1 MNEVRLSSFLR
12 RDLRDKP
19 AALLSDP
26 DTPPLLAAAAAI
38 IAGEPRRALAMVDS
52 VDGEARAAPAWVAIR
67 ALAIALEVNWWPGD
81 VGAVLLGDTPDIEQ
95 PGVVPTGD
103 DRTDLL
109 HAVMSE
115 IQPQLLSIRT
125 LIRASVRVD
134 PVRGAEA
141 ARYLSQQTFAFLKA
155 AAQVDVS
162 MAASVAIELADLYR
176 LGGLA
181 AEAGKYLAWARQA
194 YTSLDDAAGRARC
207 LLVEADWLITPATFT
222 ETLGFDLEDLNY
234 ARPVPAAEAA
244 EGARGR
250 YREARA
256 LFRAAR
262 AVRGEAAA
270 ELREAY
276 LDSLAGRPGRAER
289 RLRAA
294 ARRCRQ
300 SGDGAMAHLADTHA
314 TLAAI
319 AAGRLSASRPGPAAG
334 IEQWVNTVGSGSYG
348 RGLGRLVH
356 AAGHA
361 WRVAGDIE
369 RARVTLTLA
378 ADLASGF
385 TQREVLTEL
394 GDLFQAIN
402 SVGPAIASYQRALSG
417 RLAEVSGAD
426 APGSIEPM
434 TWLEI
439 GELVVSMFKLHMSA
453 RDADDLARTAALATA
468 LLGRAP
474 GGISAR
480 PAGSDLLELLER
492 EREELA
498 KLSADRM
505 TAAPGSQPA
514 GDFED
519 RALTLAAEALASL
532 VSQADVL
539 VPFYQA
545 RQHQHEG
552 DDADAA
558 ALFATALRRAGDQG
572 AAGRSL
578 QALVLGALG
587 RHNEAQTVVA
597 NLLRDAPGI
606 DPDEVVSLWA
616 SSRAYGKAVAIMKN
630 LPPNAMP
637 GWRDLTQRGTICA
650 GADDID
656 AAAGYL
662 ARASAAF
669 EAWVA
674 GVSRDAFR
682 ISIADDGTAREL
694 YTVAASVALRQRRTG
709 DAFALTDRLRSLAL
723 NELLRDVA
731 DRGHEQPTQSATI
744 RRWSQA
750 SAEWT
755 GAYDLLAAAGNSGD
769 IERIERAQTRLD
781 TAQANLETAEKHL
794 ETVLP
799 RRLLGGRRTSTPPV
813 ALEQIQPLIPD
824 DGVLVEYLVGWD
836 RILIWAVDRHQ
847 AAASEMAFDTPRL
860 SGMVRRFHRYCARHR
875 VTADALDDA
884 ETLTRLLL
892 DPVAG
897 PIRDHR
903 RLVIVPSGPLH
914 LMPFHALP
922 FDGAYLGTT
931 RVASVLP
938 SASVLPYAIGRSRP
952 AIDRGA
958 LVVGNPAY
966 APGRGLRQLPG
977 TLVEARQ
984 VASRF
989 NVTALVGSEASEERV
1004 GKAAEHAAV
1013 IHLATHG
1020 MVSAIA
1026 PTTSSVALA
1035 DSGELTVAD
1044 LMGLAI
1050 DADLVVLSACD
1061 TGRGDATLGGDV
1073 VGLVRGL
1080 LAAGARNAVVSLWP
1094 VDDEATCVLMDAFA
1108 QQLRTG
1114 RTIADALAAAQRSI
1128 RTLDAAGRSAAF
1140 SALAQATGTRL
1151 SAGQQRAVRDTLLE
1165 DPGHADDTHPY
1176 WWAPFVHVG
1185 V

>member
-1 MNEVRLSSFLR
+1 
-12 RDLRDKP
+12 
-19 AALLSDP
+19 
-26 DTPPLLAAAAAI
+26 
-38 IAGEPRRALAMVDS
+38 
-52 VDGEARAAPAWVAIR
+52 
-67 ALAIALEVNWWPGD
+67 
-81 VGAVLLGDTPDIEQ
+81 
-95 PGVVPTGD
+95 
-103 DRTDLL
+103 
-109 HAVMSE
+109 
-115 IQPQLLSIRT
+115 
-125 LIRASVRVD
+125 
-134 PVRGAEA
+134 
-141 ARYLSQQTFAFLKA
+141 
-155 AAQVDVS
+155 
-162 MAASVAIELADLYR
+162 
-176 LGGLA
+176 
-181 AEAGKYLAWARQA
+181 
-194 YTSLDDAAGRARC
+194 
-207 LLVEADWLITPATFT
+207 
-222 ETLGFDLEDLNY
+222 
-234 ARPVPAAEAA
+234 
-244 EGARGR
+244 
-250 YREARA
+250 
-256 LFRAAR
+256 
-262 AVRGEAAA
+262 
-270 ELREAY
+270 
-276 LDSLAGRPGRAER
+276 
-289 RLRAA
+289 
-294 ARRCRQ
+294 
-300 SGDGAMAHLADTHA
+300 
-314 TLAAI
+314 
-319 AAGRLSASRPGPAAG
+319 
-334 IEQWVNTVGSGSYG
+334 VNTVGSGSYG

-378 ADLASGF
+378 ADMAATLASGF

-417 RLAEVSGAD
+417 RLAEVGGAD
-426 APGSIEPM
+426 ALGSIEPM

-439 GELVVSMFKLHMSA
+439 GELVTSMFKLHMSA

-480 PAGSDLLELLER
+480 PAGGDLLELLER

-514 GDFED
+514 GDFEE
-519 RALTLAAEALASL
+519 RALTFAAEALASL

-572 AAGRSL
+572 VAGRSL

-587 RHNEAQTVVA
+587 RHDEAQTVVA
-597 NLLRDAPGI
+597 DLLRHAPGI
-606 DPDEVVSLWA
+606 DLDEIVSLWA
-616 SSRAYGKAVAIMKN
+616 SSHAYGKAAAIMKD
-630 LPPNAMP
+630 LPPNATP
-637 GWRDLTQRGTICA
+637 GWRDLTQSGAICA

-669 EAWVA
+669 EAWAA

-682 ISIADDGTAREL
+682 ISIADDGTARDL

-723 NELLRDVA
+723 NELLRYVA
-731 DRGHEQPTQSATI
+731 DRGHEQPTQSAAI
-744 RRWSQA
+744 RQWSQA

-755 GAYDLLAAAGNSGD
+755 GAYDLLAAAGNTSD
-769 IERIERAQTRLD
+769 VERIERAQTRLD
-781 TAQANLETAEKHL
+781 TAQANLETAEKQL
-794 ETVLP
+794 EAVLP
-799 RRLLGGRRTSTPPV
+799 RRLPGGRRTSTPPV

-824 DGVLVEYLVGWD
+824 DAVLVEYLVGWD

-860 SGMVRRFHRYCARHR
+860 SGMVRRFHRYCARRR
-875 VTADALDDA
+875 VTADVLDDA
-884 ETLTRLLL
+884 GTLTRLLL
-892 DPVAG
+892 DPVAD
-897 PIRDHR
+897 PIRDYR
-903 RLVIVPSGPLH
+903 RIVVVPSGPLH

-922 FDGAYLGTT
+922 FDGTDLGAT
-931 RVASVLP
+931 RVVSVLP

-958 LVVGNPAY
+958 LVVGDPAY

-989 NVTALVGSEASEERV
+989 NVTALVGSEATEECV

-1035 DSGELTVAD
+1035 GSGGLTVAD

-1114 RTIADALAAAQRSI
+1114 CTIADALAAAQRSI

-1140 SALAQATGTRL
+1140 SALAQATGEGVGL

-1165 DPGHADDTHPY
+1165 DLGHADDTHPY